1 MAFNVYFYKYFR
13 YYMKYDD
20 AYGVHDDDVYDVR
33 RLSVFLFL
41 IFCINTNCSLILWD
55 IIHHICIPVY

>member
-1 MAFNVYFYKYFR
+1 MT
-13 YYMKYDD
+13 YDD
-20 AYGVHDDDVYDVR
+20 VYGVHDDDVYDVYDVR
-33 RLSVFLFL
+33 TLSVFLFL